1 MRNVLNA
8 RTFCSLGNYCQYYWG
23 VGNKWSTLSTYSLVE
38 WRRWGK
44 KLDATDKM
52 NRLGFVHQRRLFF
65 SKGLSFVFCDPK
77 IIFGIAHKIDCSKL
91 VHKAVWFCVIVALG
105 FLAHAVETEETHGL
119 MAQINWIKAKS
130 SKARSAKPEDLQ
142 VKTIGY
148 LWLTLFCCAPASS
161 PVLGTE

>member
-91 VHKAVWFCVIVALG
+91 VHKAVWFWIIQIDCIIVK
-105 FLAHAVETEETHGL
+105 
-119 MAQINWIKAKS
+119 NS
-130 SKARSAKPEDLQ
+130 SDSIYMKKLNKRGEGRK
-142 VKTIGY
+142 KYYTY
-148 LWLTLFCCAPASS
+148 RNNRM
-161 PVLGTE
+161 